1 MADIDNLFEDF
12 EDPCKINR
20 CFLELLQTYIVG
32 SNMKIITDDG
42 STLVSESIPTPEYE
56 VVNKES
62 CSDGEQLTT
71 AETPTS
77 EYLLSLDD
85 ENVYSTKLKSLK
97 STLFYTLPSD
107 LDSISGHKYARHII
121 DLCMLLSLDKE
132 KISEYQQLLKTQK
145 EQLKRQVGVFKKKY
159 EEILMENHRQNL
171 EYSDRLNSEIEK
183 RTLELKDANRDL
195 IAAREKAEAASVA
208 KSEFLANMSHEI
220 RTPMNGVVGMVDL
233 LLQTSLS
240 AEQSHYAE
248 AIKYSADALIG
259 IINDILD
266 YSKIE
271 AGKLEIENIDFD
283 LKQITDNVSDMMN
296 IQAVEKGLQYNCII
310 DKDVPCLIKGDSG
323 RLRQVLINLC
333 GNAVKFTKTG
343 TVILHIC
350 LVREFTEKVVIRFVI
365 KDTGIGIPKNRM
377 DRLFRSFSQVDAS
390 MTRNYGGSGL
400 GLAISR
406 QLTSL
411 MGGSIGVESEEGK
424 GSTFWFILTF
434 GKQDQSISQTDEVLI
449 DRTKSAQQLQK
460 ADSINS
466 DSHNFMHKARA
477 VDTLQKK
484 TEHLQ
489 DNSIDYLKK
498 LRILLAEDNVINQKV
513 AIGILK
519 RLGIDNVV
527 IAKNGEDAFDKF
539 VSASFDLILMDG
551 QMPVMTGIEAAHK
564 IRVYEKAQGLVR
576 IPIVAITAHAMKED
590 RDMFIKSGMDDYLTK
605 PIDRQKLLDTI
616 LSLTDNGYT

>member
-42 STLVSESIPTPEYE
+42 STLVSESIPTPEYK
-56 VVNKES
+56 VVNRES

-71 AETPTS
+71 AEPPTS
-77 EYLLSLDD
+77 EDLLSFDD
-85 ENVYSTKLKSLK
+85 ENVYSIKLKSLK

-107 LDSISGHKYARHII
+107 LDTIPGHKYARHII

-248 AIKYSADALIG
+248 AIRYSADALIG

-350 LVREFTEKVVIRFVI
+350 LVRELTEKVVIRFVI

-434 GKQDQSISQTDEVLI
+434 GKQHQAIIQTDEVLI

-460 ADSINS
+460 ADFINS
-466 DSHNFMHKARA
+466 DSHNFMHETRA

-484 TEHLQ
+484 TEPLQ
-489 DNSIDYLKK
+489 DNSINYLKK
-498 LRILLAEDNVINQKV
+498 LRILLAEDNVVNQKV

-539 VSASFDLILMDG
+539 VSAPFDLILMDG